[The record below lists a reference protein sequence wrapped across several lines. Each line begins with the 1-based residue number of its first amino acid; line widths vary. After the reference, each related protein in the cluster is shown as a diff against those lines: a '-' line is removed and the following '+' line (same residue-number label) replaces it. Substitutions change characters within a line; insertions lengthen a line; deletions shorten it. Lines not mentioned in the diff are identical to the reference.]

1 MMRPAK
7 NAPKASEAPAAAV
20 PSAVSVPIRMT
31 AIRNS
36 SRLRVLRISA
46 RARGTIVRAA
56 MMTPTTTS
64 AAFPNATSR
73 PTTPPSAFPARNG
86 STSMI
91 GNHAEILKNQDA
103 GRETAVRGVD
113 LTGIGQHLQHDGGT
127 RQRDQEREKQCHP
140 PAAQEAEADRQ
151 RRQDRKTHLRETAG
165 ENLPPHLLQPAEREL
180 DADREQQEDHADFS
194 ESLHI
199 VRI

>member
-20 PSAVSVPIRMT
+20 PSADQNDGDQKQL
-31 AIRNS
+31 AAAGLEN
-36 SRLRVLRISA
+36 LREGARHN
-46 RARGTIVRAA
+46 RARGNDDPDDDKRCLSQRHEQANHT
-56 MMTPTTTS
+56 
-64 AAFPNATSR
+64 AFCLPR
-73 PTTPPSAFPARNG
+73 EEWQHQHDRH
-86 STSMI
+86 
-91 GNHAEILKNQDA
+91 HAEILKNQDA